1 MEYKQK
7 DGSYYTPNAIE
18 TCSVGMVNNR
28 GNVCTLV
35 VQYKDKENKE
45 DDVLGSLSEDDLSK
59 IRHQLNV
66 FFFNRLS
73 IGGKFSSTVTIL
85 KELILLWIPSFS
97 KNEIPSELKIAD

>member
-18 TCSVGMVNNR
+18 TCSVSMLNNR

-35 VQYKDKENKE
+35 VQYKDKENRE
-45 DDVLGSLSEDDLSK
+45 DDVLGSLSVDDLSA
-59 IRHQLNV
+59 IRQQLNV

-85 KELILLWIPSFS
+85 KELILLWIPSSS
-97 KNEIPSELKIAD
+97 KNEIPSEVKIAD